1 MIPELGQF
9 ALILALCMA
18 TMLAFFSITGAARND
33 TYWMS
38 LAVPIARTQFLCIAT
53 AFAVLVYAFIT
64 NDFSVVYVAN
74 NSNTLLPVQYR
85 ISAVWGAHEGSLLLW
100 ALILG
105 VWMFAVTCFSRDLPE
120 EFVARVLG
128 VMGLIS
134 VGFLLFLLLT
144 SNPFERVLM
153 APQEGADLNPLLQDP
168 GLIIHP
174 PMLYFGYVGFSV
186 AFSFAIAAMLGNR
199 RDTEWA
205 RWARPWTIIS
215 WVFLTLGI
223 ALGSW
228 WAYYELGWG
237 GWWFWDPVENASFM
251 PWLAGTALIHSLA
264 ATEKRDIFKN
274 WTI

>member
-18 TMLAFFSITGAARND
+18 IMLAFFSITGAARND

-38 LAVPIARTQFLCIAT
+38 LAVPIARTQFLCIVT

-100 ALILG
+100 SLILG
-105 VWMFAVTCFSRDLPE
+105 VWMFAVTFFTRDLPE

-134 VGFLLFLLLT
+134 IGFLLFLLLT
-144 SNPFERVLM
+144 SNCDF
-153 APQEGADLNPLLQDP
+153 
-168 GLIIHP
+168 
-174 PMLYFGYVGFSV
+174 
-186 AFSFAIAAMLGNR
+186 
-199 RDTEWA
+199 
-205 RWARPWTIIS
+205 
-215 WVFLTLGI
+215 
-223 ALGSW
+223 
-228 WAYYELGWG
+228 
-237 GWWFWDPVENASFM
+237 
-251 PWLAGTALIHSLA
+251 
-264 ATEKRDIFKN
+264 
-274 WTI
+274 